1 MTDFSQNLRTVFAY
15 YPSISEISRQLK
27 INRQQL
33 NRYLNGKSTP
43 SLYTLKKMSDFF
55 SIDETEF
62 FLPNDEFK
70 MIFSS
75 EGDYKLPDKI
85 KSSIHQFFK
94 PPSGSKEAGQE
105 NSKYCGKY
113 FTYSMHPYSRGK
125 ILKSIMSI
133 YQEDERTYAKTLIPS
148 SVTEKDNRRLP
159 MGKVN
164 SFVNI
169 EHDKLYFFDMGE
181 QGSTCPNY
189 SMTVFYTSF
198 QARPEYLVGITLNAQ
213 SRLSRNIAS
222 SQVVMEYLG
231 PGKIT
236 KDDILRTGIY
246 CMKTDHI
253 ASNIMEILLGNET
266 NEEAFPNS
274 IRI

>member
-1 MTDFSQNLRTVFAY
+1 MTDFSQNLRTIFAY

-43 SLYTLKKMSDFF
+43 SLHTLKKMSDFF
-55 SIDETEF
+55 SIDETEL
-62 FLPNDEFK
+62 FLPNEEFK

-75 EGDYKLPDKI
+75 GDDFEIPDKL
-85 KSSIHQFFK
+85 K
-94 PPSGSKEAGQE
+94 PPINQFLKISSCSKEISRE

-113 FTYSMHPYSRGK
+113 FAYSMHPYSQGK

-133 YQEDERTYAKTLIPS
+133 YQDGKGTYSKTLIPS

-164 SFVNI
+164 SYVNI
-169 EHDKLYFFDMGE
+169 ERDKLYLFDMGE
-181 QGSTCPNY
+181 QGSTYPNY

-213 SRLSRNIAS
+213 SRLSRSISS

-231 PGKIT
+231 SDKIT
-236 KDDILRTGIY
+236 KDDILSTGTFCIDTN
-246 CMKTDHI
+246 CI
-253 ASNIMEILLGNET
+253 GSGVMEMLLGNAGHKNMSSNT
-266 NEEAFPNS
+266 
-274 IRI
+274 IRV